1 MHIRH
6 YKTEDA
12 EAIAQL
18 FLGTVRTINAR
29 DYTAEQLAAWTAG
42 NTEPSVWHKKLTSA
56 KLALVAEKDGVIAG
70 FSDLTHEGVLDHL
83 FVHKDFQRR
92 GVGRALCQ
100 AIKEAFDGETL
111 QTFASITGKPFFE
124 SMGFIAVKEQTV
136 KRNGE
141 ELVNFLMS
149 KRLKK

>member
-12 EAIAQL
+12 EAISQL
-18 FLGTVRTINAR
+18 FLDTVQTINAR
-29 DYTAEQLAAWTAG
+29 DYTAGELAAWTVG

-92 GVGRALCQ
+92 RVGCALCQ
-100 AIKEAFDGETL
+100 AIEEAFDAKQLPTQVGRFPL
-111 QTFASITGKPFFE
+111 I
-124 SMGFIAVKEQTV
+124 
-136 KRNGE
+136 
-141 ELVNFLMS
+141 
-149 KRLKK
+149 